1 MPPRLEFTAQ
11 GGNNE
16 LPRAVGLEDDILYR
30 YCKVLLDF
38 YELEMPLGLTEQE
51 RDMLPDLIGK
61 VETYI
66 QMVC

>member
-16 LPRAVGLEDDILYR
+16 LPRAVELEDDIMYR
-30 YCKVLLDF
+30 HCEVFLDF
-38 YELEMPLGLTEQE
+38 FELGMPLGLTEQE

>member
-1 MPPRLEFTAQ
+1 MLPRLEFTAQ

-38 YELEMPLGLTEQE
+38 YELEMPLGLIEQE
-51 RDMLPDLIGK
+51 RDMLPGRDLHTDG
-61 VETYI
+61 VLN
-66 QMVC
+66 V